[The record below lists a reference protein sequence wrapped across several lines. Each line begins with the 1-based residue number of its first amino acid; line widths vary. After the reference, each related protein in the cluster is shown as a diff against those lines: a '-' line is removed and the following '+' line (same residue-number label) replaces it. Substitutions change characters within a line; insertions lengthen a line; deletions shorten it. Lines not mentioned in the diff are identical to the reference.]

1 MAKATFKQIAQTEQ
15 MEQTAPATSA
25 ERFGESLSAVM
36 DGEADDLALRRLAQ
50 ESDTYP
56 ELAEKWERYHL
67 ARDLIHGLG
76 IPVSSGFSE
85 RVAAAVDAETVPHA
99 PSLIRSGMTQ
109 QLIKFAVAATV
120 AVVAAITLQSE
131 MNEPELPAASLSAAQ
146 TGRQPDAETPEQVFL
161 AGSESVVSPAS
172 VDPEAQR
179 RLRVYIESMSF
190 DSDETVRS
198 EHIQNSPLYRLVNQL
213 ETDNP

>member
-1 MAKATFKQIAQTEQ
+1 MAKATFERMAQI
-15 MEQTAPATSA
+15 EQTAQAASA

-36 DGEADDLALRRLAQ
+36 DGEADDLVLRRMIQ
-50 ESDTYP
+50 ESVTDS

-67 ARDLIHGLG
+67 ARDLIHGRG

-85 RVAAAVDAETVPHA
+85 RVAAAVDAETVQLA
-99 PSLIRSGMTQ
+99 ASVTRIGLTQ
-109 QLIKFAVAATV
+109 QLVKFAVAATV

-146 TGRQPDAETPEQVFL
+146 TSRQPDAETPGRVFL
-161 AGSESVVSPAS
+161 SGSELVVSPAP

-179 RLRVYIESMSF
+179 RLRIYIESMSF

-198 EHIQNSPLYRLVNQL
+198 EHIQSSPLYRLVNQL

>member
-1 MAKATFKQIAQTEQ
+1 MAKATFKRMAQTEQ
-15 MEQTAPATSA
+15 TEQAASA
-25 ERFGESLSAVM
+25 ERLAESLSAVM

-50 ESDTYP
+50 ESATYP

-67 ARDLIHGLG
+67 ARDLIHGRGL
-76 IPVSSGFSE
+76 PVSSGFSE

-99 PSLIRSGMTQ
+99 QSVTRSGLNQ
-109 QLIKFAVAATV
+109 QLIKFAVAASV
-120 AVVAAITLQSE
+120 AVVAAITLQSK

-146 TGRQPDAETPEQVFL
+146 TSRQFDAETPGQAFL
-161 AGSESVVSPAS
+161 AGSESVVSPAP

-179 RLRVYIESMSF
+179 RLRVYIQSMSF

-198 EHIQNSPLYRLVNQL
+198 EHIQSSPLYRLVNQL

>member
-1 MAKATFKQIAQTEQ
+1 M
-15 MEQTAPATSA
+15 
-25 ERFGESLSAVM
+25 
-36 DGEADDLALRRLAQ
+36 
-50 ESDTYP
+50 
-56 ELAEKWERYHL
+56 
-67 ARDLIHGLG
+67 
-76 IPVSSGFSE
+76 
-85 RVAAAVDAETVPHA
+85 AAAVDAETVAHA
-99 PSLIRSGMTQ
+99 PSLLRSGLAQ

-131 MNEPELPAASLSAAQ
+131 MNEPELPVASLSAAQ
-146 TGRQPDAETPEQVFL
+146 TSRQPDAATPAQVFL
-161 AGSESVVSPAS
+161 AGSESVVSPAP

-190 DSDETVRS
+190 DSDERVRS

>member
-1 MAKATFKQIAQTEQ
+1 MAKATFNRIERTEQ
-15 MEQTAPATSA
+15 MKQTAQAASA
-25 ERFGESLSAVM
+25 ERLGESLSAVM
-36 DGEADDLALRRLAQ
+36 DGEAHDLALRRLAQ
-50 ESDTYP
+50 ESATNP
-56 ELAEKWERYHL
+56 ELA
-67 ARDLIHGLG
+67 
-76 IPVSSGFSE
+76 E
-85 RVAAAVDAETVPHA
+85 RVAAAVDAETVPYL

-109 QLIKFAVAATV
+109 QLSKFAVAATV

-131 MNEPELPAASLSAAQ
+131 MNEPELPAASLSATQ
-146 TGRQPDAETPEQVFL
+146 TSRQPDAETPGQVFFV
-161 AGSESVVSPAS
+161 GSESVVPPAP

>member
-1 MAKATFKQIAQTEQ
+1 MAKAMFERMAQVEQ
-15 MEQTAPATSA
+15 SAQAASA
-25 ERFGESLSAVM
+25 ERLGESLSAVM
-36 DGEADDLALRRLAQ
+36 DGEAGDLALRRLIQ
-50 ESDTYP
+50 ESAIYP

-67 ARDLIHGLG
+67 ARDLIHSRG
-76 IPVSSGFSE
+76 IPVSSSFSE
-85 RVAAAVDAETVPHA
+85 RVAAAVDAETVPQPA
-99 PSLIRSGMTQ
+99 SVTRIGLTQ
-109 QLIKFAVAATV
+109 QLVKFAVAATV

-146 TGRQPDAETPEQVFL
+146 TSRQPDAETPGQEFL
-161 AGSESVVSPAS
+161 AGSESVVSPAP

-179 RLRVYIESMSF
+179 RLRGYIESMSF

-213 ETDNP
+213 ETDNL

>member
-1 MAKATFKQIAQTEQ
+1 MAKATFNRIERTEQ
-15 MEQTAPATSA
+15 MKQTAQAASA
-25 ERFGESLSAVM
+25 ERLGESLSAVM
-36 DGEADDLALRRLAQ
+36 DGEAHDLALRRLAQ
-50 ESDTYP
+50 ESATNP

-67 ARDLIHGLG
+67 ARDLIHGRG
-76 IPVSSGFSE
+76 IPVSAGFSE
-85 RVAAAVDAETVPHA
+85 RVAAAVDAETVPYL

-109 QLIKFAVAATV
+109 QLSKFAVAATV

-131 MNEPELPAASLSAAQ
+131 MNEPELPAASLSATQ
-146 TGRQPDAETPEQVFL
+146 TSRQPDAETPGQVFL
-161 AGSESVVSPAS
+161 AGSESVVPPAP

>member
-1 MAKATFKQIAQTEQ
+1 MTKATFKRMAQTEQ
-15 MEQTAPATSA
+15 TAQAESA
-25 ERFGESLSAVM
+25 KRLCEYLSAVM
-36 DGEADDLALRRLAQ
+36 DGEADDLTLRRLAK
-50 ESDTYP
+50 ESATYP

-67 ARDLIHGLG
+67 ARDLIHGRG

-85 RVAAAVDAETVPHA
+85 RVAAAVDAETVPHV
-99 PSLIRSGMTQ
+99 PSLTRSGLAQ

-131 MNEPELPAASLSAAQ
+131 MNEPELPAASLSASQ
-146 TGRQPDAETPEQVFL
+146 TSRQPDAETPGQVFL
-161 AGSESVVSPAS
+161 AGSELVVSPAP

-179 RLRVYIESMSF
+179 RLKVYIESMSF
-190 DSDETVRS
+190 DSDEAVRS

-213 ETDNP
+213 ESENP

>member
-1 MAKATFKQIAQTEQ
+1 MAKATLKRMAQTEL
-15 MEQTAPATSA
+15 TAQAASA
-25 ERFGESLSAVM
+25 ERLGEYLSAVM
-36 DGEADDLALRRLAQ
+36 DGEVDDVALRRLVQ
-50 ESDTYP
+50 ESATHP
-56 ELAEKWERYHL
+56 ELAEQWERYHL
-67 ARDLIHGLG
+67 ARDLIHGRG

-85 RVAAAVDAETVPHA
+85 RVAAALDAETVTHA
-99 PSLIRSGMTQ
+99 PSLTRSGLAQ

-131 MNEPELPAASLSAAQ
+131 INEPELPAASLSAAQ
-146 TGRQPDAETPEQVFL
+146 TSRQPDASTPGQVSL
-161 AGSESVVSPAS
+161 AGSESVVSPAP

>member
-1 MAKATFKQIAQTEQ
+1 MAKATFERMAQID
-15 MEQTAPATSA
+15 QTAQAASA
-25 ERFGESLSAVM
+25 ERLGESLSAVM
-36 DGEADDLALRRLAQ
+36 DGEADDLALRRLIQDSAT
-50 ESDTYP
+50 DP
-56 ELAEKWERYHL
+56 ELAEKWEHYHL
-67 ARDLIHGLG
+67 ARDLIHGRG

-85 RVAAAVDAETVPHA
+85 RVAAAVYAETVPRA
-99 PSLIRSGMTQ
+99 ASVTRIGLTQ
-109 QLIKFAVAATV
+109 QLVKFAVAATV
-120 AVVAAITLQSE
+120 AVVAVITLQSE

-146 TGRQPDAETPEQVFL
+146 TSRQPDAETPGQVFL
-161 AGSESVVSPAS
+161 AGSESVVSPAP

-198 EHIQNSPLYRLVNQL
+198 EHIQSSPLYRLVNQL